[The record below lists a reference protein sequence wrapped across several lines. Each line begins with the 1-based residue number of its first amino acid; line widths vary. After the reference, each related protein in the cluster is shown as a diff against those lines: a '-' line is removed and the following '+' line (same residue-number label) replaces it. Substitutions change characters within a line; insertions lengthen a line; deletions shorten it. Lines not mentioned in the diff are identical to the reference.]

1 MKHEDNEYAV
11 TVFESGHDGVIA
23 VAKSMLDEAGIGY
36 SVKGEGVENLL
47 GVGVVGTGF
56 NPVTGPVQIQV
67 LDKNASEARELLKG
81 LTENNL

>member
-23 VAKSMLDEAGIGY
+23 VAKSMLDEAGIEY

-56 NPVTGPVQIQV
+56 NPVTGAVQIQV
-67 LDKNASEARELLKG
+67 LAHNAEQARELLKD
-81 LTENNL
+81 LKENEQ